1 MMVEKAVSTETTL
14 PLRERETVMR
24 LSRMGSFFP
33 TRLSFLRSLLRKLA
47 ADGVQLSWPVFDM
60 NNQGHGNAVVTLDL
74 DGHAYSLIA
83 FSDPLDANART
94 DRVIATAWDAC
105 FVLFDG
111 VPTADDITHLRRHAT
126 KQEAGHYD
134 ERVLVLSRANRSV
147 RLFEHVADA
156 LAAGRQP
163 DEAMVQS
170 VGYLMRT
177 TAVYGNGKFGI
188 ADRHVIRDRPGLAH
202 PFRIEMLTVYLIREF
217 TLKLV
222 EHVARARG
230 GTKATVLSAALK
242 RRFGIGNST
251 GLGMAPFLVSHPVL
265 IHNWMQ
271 AREIALARV
280 RATPGT
286 VETIAHFRTLLG
298 RSHTHLA
305 GWNVDDK
312 GEQARIENLRLEWAS
327 FCQNLEEHLTAPM
340 PWNSMIEASGDFSE
354 DVQEFLVAL
363 VLEPHGAMVD
373 GLCETMEDR
382 AKPAMDP
389 RMTVGRLTHLLNTH
403 YDWAL
408 KTDLFG
414 PDARAMVWYVSED
427 KAEPRFGQ
435 RPADSADHQEMPHHI
450 VHMVQDL
457 AAAIENYPPQTTLA
471 EFMLAHPKH
480 RHIIRRVQTVA
491 LHPYGEIRDNLVAAK
506 VRPIDLLRCK
516 LSFFGAS
523 NFDPRSDRW
532 TRITLFKGAP
542 TADELTV
549 DNAADVFLPA

>member
-1 MMVEKAVSTETTL
+1 MVEVAPTPQTTI
-14 PLRERETVMR
+14 PLRSPKTVMR

-47 ADGVQLSWPVFDM
+47 DDAVTLSWPVFHM
-60 NNQGHGNAVVTLDL
+60 NEHGHGDAVVTLEL
-74 DGHAYSLIA
+74 DGFPYSLIA
-83 FSDPLDANART
+83 FSDPLDAANRT

-111 VPTADDITHLRRHAT
+111 IPTANDIAHLRRHAT
-126 KQEAGHYD
+126 RQEAGHYD

-156 LAAGRQP
+156 LAAGHQP

-222 EHVARARG
+222 DHVARARG
-230 GTKATVLSAALK
+230 GAKAITLSAAMK

-265 IHNWMQ
+265 IHNWMN
-271 AREIALARV
+271 ARETALARV
-280 RATPGT
+280 RAAHATT
-286 VETIAHFRTLLG
+286 ETIAHFRTLID
-298 RSHTHLA
+298 RSRTHLA
-305 GWNVDDK
+305 GWNVDDET
-312 GEQARIENLRLEWAS
+312 EQARIEKLRVDWAL
-327 FCQNLEEHLTAPM
+327 FCETVEEHLATTH
-340 PWNSMIEASGDFSE
+340 PWDSMVVASSDHSE
-354 DVQEFLVAL
+354 DVQELLVAL
-363 VLEPHGAMVD
+363 VLEPQGAMID
-373 GLCETMEDR
+373 DLCGQMEDR
-382 AKPAMDP
+382 TNATLDP
-389 RMTVGRLTHLLNTH
+389 RMNVGRLIDLLKTH

-408 KTDLFG
+408 NADLSTT
-414 PDARAMVWYVSED
+414 DARAMVWYVSED

-435 RPADSADHQEMPHHI
+435 RPENSADHQEMPHHI

-457 AAAIENYPPQTTLA
+457 AKALKDYAPNITLA
-471 EFMLAHPKH
+471 EFMVAHPEH
-480 RHIIRRVQTVA
+480 RHIIRRVQTIA
-491 LHPYGEIRDNLVAAK
+491 RHPYGEIRDNLVAAN

-549 DNAADVFLPA
+549 ENAGDVFLPA